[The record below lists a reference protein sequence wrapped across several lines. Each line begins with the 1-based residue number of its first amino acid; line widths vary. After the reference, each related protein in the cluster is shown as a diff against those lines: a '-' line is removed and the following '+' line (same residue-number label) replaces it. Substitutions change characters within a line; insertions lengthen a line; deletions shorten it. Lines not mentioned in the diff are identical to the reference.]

1 MLQLDCSRMV
11 VLFFF
16 IFLVSTGEECL
27 AADQRK
33 AVKKQK
39 IPPLLV
45 TTDKI
50 VEGNIQPTDEF
61 VGTTSFSRVSQVAT
75 DIEGLVRKVNFEV
88 GEKVKRGDQLV
99 LLDSELVD
107 NDIVGTRAAFEQ
119 NVIDLE
125 NAKRDLK
132 RMDALYKEQ
141 TVSEIDHDEYLTRK
155 KRLEKLSIVLES
167 KLNNLRI
174 VKRKKSILAPFS
186 GIILEKKIEVGEWL
200 AKGGKIAVVADD
212 KRMDVLVNISAHML
226 GHLERGSLAPIKIG
240 SRQLTGTFFTF
251 IPRGDITTRTFTAKF
266 SLQNSD
272 GILEGLEALIL
283 LPREAAMNGFIV
295 PRDAV
300 VDKYGK
306 TMVFIVDGN
315 KAKKISVQVGGYYN
329 LQAVITGS
337 GLKKGQQI
345 IVKGSKRVTDDQQ
358 ITFKR

>member
-1 MLQLDCSRMV
+1 MPQFDYFRIL

-16 IFLVSTGEECL
+16 IFLVSAGEGCL

-33 AVKKQK
+33 VVKKQK
-39 IPPLLV
+39 KPPLLV
-45 TTDKI
+45 TI
-50 VEGNIQPTDEF
+50 VEIFEGNIQPTDEF
-61 VGTTSFSRVSQVAT
+61 LGSTSFSRVSQVAT
-75 DIEGLVRKVNFEV
+75 DIEGLVRKINFEV
-88 GEKVKRGDQLV
+88 GEKVRKGDQLV

-132 RMDALYKEQ
+132 RIDALYKEQ
-141 TVSEIDHDEYLTRK
+141 TVSETDHDEYLTRK

-167 KLNNLRI
+167 KLNNLLI
-174 VKRKKSILAPFS
+174 VKRKKRVLAPFS

-212 KRMDVLVNISAHML
+212 RQIDVLVNISAHML
-226 GHLERGSLAPIKIG
+226 EYLEKGSLAPIKIG
-240 SRQLTGTFFTF
+240 SRELTGTFFTF

-266 SLQNSD
+266 RLQNPD
-272 GILEGLEALIL
+272 GILEGLEALVIL
-283 LPREAAMNGFIV
+283 PSKAAMDGFIV

-300 VDKYGK
+300 VDKYGR
-306 TMVFIVDGN
+306 TVVFIANGK
-315 KAKKISVQVGGYYN
+315 KAKKVPVQVAGYYN
-329 LQAVITGS
+329 LQAVITGL
-337 GLKKGQQI
+337 GLENGQQI
-345 IVKGSKRVTDDQQ
+345 IVKGSKRVTDDQL